1 MAYEYVREPSYEI
14 SFMYRRILVPIDGS
28 ESSLRA
34 LDFALDLSKRFG
46 SKIVVLN
53 AKPRGLALSDEAIE
67 KARRRA
73 EGRGVSIE
81 YKVKEIDPIN
91 ESPSSCIL
99 SEIMSGGYDMVV
111 MGARGRSLIIE
122 PNIGST
128 ALEVVV
134 SSPITIVIV
143 R

>member
-1 MAYEYVREPSYEI
+1 MGFEYVREPSYEI
-14 SFMYRRILVPIDGS
+14 SFMYRRILVPVDGS
-28 ESSLRA
+28 ENSLRA
-34 LDFALDLSKRFG
+34 LDLALDLSKRFG
-46 SKIVVLN
+46 SKVVVLN
-53 AKPRGLALSDEAIE
+53 AKPRGLAISDEAIE

-73 EGRGVSIE
+73 EGRGVSVE
-81 YKVKEIDPIN
+81 YRVREIDPVN

-99 SEIMSGGYDMVV
+99 SEIISGGYDMVI

-128 ALEVVV
+128 ALEIVA
-134 SSPITIVIV
+134 SSPITVVIV